1 MMQKGGAMSK
11 FEKIRDRVGY
21 QALFEE
27 RDFREAMDF
36 AIANGFRALELNLTS
51 PNFSPERYS
60 LAKRKD
66 IRAHCEDHN
75 LALLLHAPEGLN
87 FLNPQDT
94 VREAA
99 LKRMGDL
106 VTFALQTGASRLT
119 FHLGYC
125 EPLSVGGKLV
135 RLYQLYPEVYEEM
148 AEEVFTYLTSL
159 YTDRVV
165 LCLENCGGFRYGVVQ
180 KALKRILHS
189 SSLGLTWDL
198 GHTNHLKGKERER
211 EESLFSEFLEKI
223 GNCHLHDN
231 RGEWD
236 EHNIVGKGTVPF
248 LKYLKMLAE
257 TDTYFIL
264 EVRPRD
270 RALRSL
276 KRLERLRAELSD

>member
-1 MMQKGGAMSK
+1 MTK
-11 FEKIRDRVGY
+11 FEKIRSRLGY

-27 RDFREAMDF
+27 RDFREAIDF
-36 AIANGFRALELNLTS
+36 ARTNGFRALELNLTS

-60 LAKRKD
+60 LPKRRD

-106 VTFALQTGASRLT
+106 VTFALQTGARRLT

-125 EPLSVGGKLV
+125 EALSVGGKLV

-148 AEEVFTYLTSL
+148 ADEVFAYLTNL
-159 YTDRVV
+159 YADRVV
-165 LCLENCGGFRYGVVQ
+165 LCVENCGGFRYRVVQ
-180 KALKRILHS
+180 KALKRVLPS
-189 SSLGLTWDL
+189 SGLGLTWDL

-211 EESLFSEFLEKI
+211 EESLFRDFLEKV

-236 EHNIVGKGTVPF
+236 EHNVVGKGTVPF

-276 KRLERLRAELSD
+276 KRLERLRDELSD